1 MGKRLKG
8 LIYLPIV
15 SLLAGCSLSD
25 QLYGGDFA
33 YDFESSMA
41 VCVIRNTPDHEAASP
56 FPLPDAA
63 FFSLRPIQK
72 SEYEAANGYNCLKSH
87 PSNPLTTVLY
97 YEFELILTF
106 GDSSTSMDMYDAGV
120 GVAHDTYALDFVNS
134 PFDQSVRS
142 GQLWMMDSEK
152 PEIRFHV
159 DVKKDFY
166 VAFSL
171 IFNRLSTV
179 TISGER
185 PDSSISKLRENI
197 YAY

>member
-1 MGKRLKG
+1 MN
-8 LIYLPIV
+8 
-15 SLLAGCSLSD
+15 
-25 QLYGGDFA
+25 
-33 YDFESSMA
+33 M
-41 VCVIRNTPDHEAASP
+41 H
-56 FPLPDAA
+56 
-63 FFSLRPIQK
+63 
-72 SEYEAANGYNCLKSH
+72 
-87 PSNPLTTVLY
+87 
-97 YEFELILTF
+97 
-106 GDSSTSMDMYDAGV
+106 DAGV

-152 PEIRFHV
+152 PEIRFRV

-185 PDSSISKLRENI
+185 SDYSTSKQRESLDFRLAR
-197 YAY
+197 Y

>member
-1 MGKRLKG
+1 M
-8 LIYLPIV
+8 P
-15 SLLAGCSLSD
+15 
-25 QLYGGDFA
+25 
-33 YDFESSMA
+33 
-41 VCVIRNTPDHEAASP
+41 P
-56 FPLPDAA
+56 

-97 YEFELILTF
+97 YGFELILTF
-106 GDSSTSMDMYDAGV
+106 GDSAIRMNMHDAGV

-179 TISGER
+179 TISGVKSYVPEV
-185 PDSSISKLRENI
+185 
-197 YAY
+197 